1 MKKITQFLFLF
12 ALMMAFGN
20 TAFAE
25 NTECAGTSTEATEG
39 TFTNGYTYSFTTSGT
54 DVTFN
59 FELLDTKV
67 GLVAYLWNR
76 TSGFQENQMSS
87 TTGQGFSYTLT
98 GQSLNTTLT
107 VACKFAFSGGLAVTK
122 DFTYT
127 VGNSCGGVIDT
138 EVPTAFTATK
148 GAVTA
153 NSVELLLNA
162 TDNSGAVNFTIT
174 NGATTLTTSSNSGVE
189 KSYIVTGLTPSTDY
203 TLSVAASDAVG
214 NVAANNPIVISA
226 TTTALAEP
234 TTAAPLPTESASK
247 VISVFS
253 DTYTSISGTDFN
265 PNWSQTT
272 AVSTVQIEGN
282 ATLKYSNL
290 NYQGTGLGSDINA
303 TGMDYLHIDVWTP
316 NETSLSVYPI
326 SRSTAEKFVTLLPL
340 NLNEWN
346 SYDIPLTD
354 FTSQGLSV
362 ADIFQFKFVGSN
374 GKIVYLD
381 NIYFYNS
388 SSTEDTEAPTAFTAT
403 AGTTTSSKIT
413 LLLNATDNS
422 GAVTYEINYGD
433 INVTTIGTSA
443 EQKSYTITGL
453 TPSTEYSFS
462 IVTKD
467 AAGNQSANSPIVLP
481 VSTTAQITSIP
492 TIDFETVGQDWSWTI
507 FENGDNAASLAA
519 VLVNANTTGIN
530 SSANC
535 FRFTV
540 NTNGQP
546 WAGLWSA
553 NIGEFTFAASNCMV
567 KLMVNKNVLTPMTL
581 KFENDD
587 ASVACEI
594 QHSNTIIND
603 WEEITYDFTAHIG
616 KTLTKIVLFPDFP
629 SSRNGVGSINYMD
642 NISFNSNVPV
652 GLAKSS
658 VEGISL
664 YPNPVKDQMQ
674 IKSQYNISQ
683 VVIHNLLGQI
693 VKVKTVNALETSIDL
708 SQVPAGNYFVTI
720 KDINGK
726 VSIQKMIKL

>member
-1 MKKITQFLFLF
+1 MKKMTQFLFLF

-20 TAFAE
+20 SAFAV
-25 NTECAGTSTEATEG
+25 NTECAGTSTESTEG
-39 TFTNGYTYSFTTSGT
+39 AFVNGYTYSFTTSGT
-54 DVTFN
+54 DVTLN
-59 FELLDTKV
+59 FELLDTKE
-67 GLVAYLWNR
+67 GLVAFLWNR
-76 TSGFQENQMSS
+76 TSGFQENQMNS

-98 GQSLNTTLT
+98 GQTLNSTLT
-107 VACKFAFSGGLAVTK
+107 IACKFAYSGGMAVTK

-127 VGNSCGGVIDT
+127 VGTNCNGGGDT
-138 EVPTAFTATK
+138 EIPTAFTATK

-162 TDNSGAVNFTIT
+162 TDNSGAVNFSIV
-174 NGATTLTTSSNSGVE
+174 NGSTTLTTSSNSGVE
-189 KSYIVTGLTPSTDY
+189 KSFIVTGLTPSTDY
-203 TLSVAASDAVG
+203 TFSVSASDADG
-214 NVAANNPIVISA
+214 NAAANNPIVVSA

-234 TTAAPLPTESASK
+234 TSAAPVPTVLASK

-253 DTYTSISGTDFN
+253 DTYTNISGTDFN

-272 AVSTVQIEGN
+272 LVSTVQIEGN

-290 NYQGTGLGSDINA
+290 NYQGTGLGSDVNA
-303 TGMDYLHIDVWTP
+303 TGMNYLHIDVWTP

-326 SRSTAEKFVTLLPL
+326 SRSTPEKFVTLLPL
-340 NLNEWN
+340 NLNQWN

-354 FTSQGLSV
+354 FTTQGLSV
-362 ADIFQFKFVGSN
+362 TDIFQFKFVGSN

-388 SSTEDTEAPTAFTAT
+388 SSTEDTEAPAAFTAT
-403 AGTTTSSKIT
+403 AGTNTSAKIT

-422 GAVTYEINYGD
+422 GAVTYEISYGD
-433 INVTTIGTSA
+433 KKVTTIGTSG
-443 EQKSYTITGL
+443 EQKIYTITGL

-462 IVTKD
+462 IVAKD
-467 AAGNQSANSPIVLP
+467 AAGNQSTNSPIVLP

-519 VLVNANTTGIN
+519 VLANANTTGIN

-535 FRFTV
+535 FRYTV

-553 NIGEFTFAASNCMV
+553 NIGEFTFSASNCMV
-567 KLMVNKNVLTPMTL
+567 KMMVNKNVLTPITL

-587 ASVACEI
+587 ASVSGEI

-629 SSRNGVGSINYMD
+629 SNRNGVGSTNYID
-642 NISFNSNVPV
+642 NISFNSNTLV
-652 GLAKSS
+652 GLEKAS
-658 VEGISL
+658 VERISL

-674 IKSQYNISQ
+674 IKSQSKIAQ
-683 VVIHNLLGQI
+683 VIIHNLLGQI
-693 VKVKTVNALETSIDL
+693 VKVKRVNALDTSIDL
-708 SQVPAGNYFVTI
+708 NQVPAGNYFVTI
-720 KDINGK
+720 KGINGQ
-726 VSIQKMIKL
+726 VSIQKIIKL